1 MTEWTPGGRSARQ
14 ALLAR
19 LERGEAIGATAE
31 SAAVMR
37 AALRDVA
44 ALAARWRAGIN
55 DVGPA
60 AAAEVCDA
68 ICGELAGQHP
78 GQPAVPGYE
87 PGEEGDYNPIARDHR
102 DPPPQRGH
110 WQILPPPEED
120 QPWRSGGEVPG
131 G

>member
-14 ALLAR
+14 ALLGA

-37 AALRDVA
+37 AALRDVW
-44 ALAARWRAGIN
+44 ALAQRWRAGCS

-68 ICGELAGQHP
+68 ICGELE
-78 GQPAVPGYE
+78 PGYE

-102 DPPPQRGH
+102 DLPPQRGH
-110 WQILPPPEED
+110 WQILGLAEED
-120 QPWRSGGEVPG
+120 APWRSGGEVPG